1 MKIIEKLLLLV
12 SWLILIFIMVFVLWG
27 ITDLLTFRAAFCS
40 NFPLELSFACASID
54 LSLSQFA
61 GLIFDDKFEIFGF
74 AFEGLRDILL
84 FVVIS
89 GLGTVI
95 FIRIVVRFL
104 RKRRLKLRGFFADL
118 PGFSPIETDH
128 TPKQQSFTKLVAQS

>member
-12 SWLILIFIMVFVLWG
+12 SWLILISIMVFVLWG
-27 ITDLLTFRAAFCS
+27 ITDLLSFREAFCS
-40 NFPLELSFACASID
+40 NFPLELSFACASVD
-54 LSLSQFA
+54 LFLSQFA
-61 GLIFDDKFEIFGF
+61 DLIFNYKFEIFGF
-74 AFEGLRDILL
+74 AFERLRDIVL

-89 GLGTVI
+89 GIGTVI

-104 RKRRLKLRGFFADL
+104 RKRRLKLRGYFVDL

-128 TPKQQSFTKLVAQS
+128 PQKF

>member
-12 SWLILIFIMVFVLWG
+12 SWLILIFIVVFVLWG
-27 ITDLLTFRAAFCS
+27 ITDLLSFRAAFCS

-54 LSLSQFA
+54 LSLSKFA
-61 GLIFDDKFEIFGF
+61 GLILDDKFEIFGF

-95 FIRIVVRFL
+95 FIRIFVRFL
-104 RKRRLKLRGFFADL
+104 RKRRLKLRGVFVDV
-118 PGFSPIETDH
+118 PGFFPIESDH
-128 TPKQQSFTKLVAQS
+128 PAPF

>member
-27 ITDLLTFRAAFCS
+27 ITGLLSSRAAFCS
-40 NFPLELSFACASID
+40 NFPSELSFACASVD
-54 LSLSQFA
+54 LLLSHFT
-61 GLIFDDKFEIFGF
+61 GLILNYKFEIFGF

-95 FIRIVVRFL
+95 FIRIFVRFL
-104 RKRRLKLRGFFADL
+104 RKRRLKLRGVFVDV
-118 PGFSPIETDH
+118 PGFFPIESDH
-128 TPKQQSFTKLVAQS
+128 PAPF

>member
-27 ITDLLTFRAAFCS
+27 ITGLLSSRAAFCS
-40 NFPLELSFACASID
+40 NFPSELSFACASVD
-54 LSLSQFA
+54 LLLSHFT
-61 GLIFDDKFEIFGF
+61 GLILNYKFEIFGF
-74 AFEGLRDILL
+74 AFESLRDILL
-84 FVVIS
+84 LVVIS
-89 GLGTVI
+89 GISTVI

-104 RKRRLKLRGFFADL
+104 RKRRLKLRGYFVDL

-128 TPKQQSFTKLVAQS
+128 PQKF

>member
-27 ITDLLTFRAAFCS
+27 IIELLSFRAAFCS

-54 LSLSQFA
+54 LLLSQLE
-61 GLIFDDKFEIFGF
+61 GLILNDKFEIFGF
-74 AFEGLRDILL
+74 AFEGLRDI
-84 FVVIS
+84 FSFIAIS
-89 GLGTVI
+89 GLGIVI
-95 FIRIVVRFL
+95 FIRIFVRFL
-104 RKRRLKLRGFFADL
+104 RERRVKLRGFFVDL

-128 TPKQQSFTKLVAQS
+128 PPKQ